1 MNKTNFLI
9 LIIATFF
16 GNASKAQERYLKL
29 DSLLT
34 TRYQNQEF
42 SGVVIVA
49 EGDEITYANA
59 LGYADYEQKIP
70 LNLSTQF
77 GLSSGSKLFTAV
89 AIAQLV
95 EQNKLSFHTKVSEF
109 FPELSFASKVD
120 VHQLMTHSSG
130 LGNFQTVK
138 GFSYQNVNSCID
150 ALSFLKDEPLLFEPR
165 DSAYYATSNLLVLG
179 AMVEKISG
187 LTFPKYV
194 KKNILEKLGLD
205 RTTFDTYFYI
215 QDYEAR
221 DGRYARGYIKNKEEQ
236 IVEKNRYK
244 NEWTHVTL
252 SAGGMWAS
260 ATDLLKFDRAI
271 FSGNLFNEELL
282 KPMTAHH
289 VFTGWEGTY
298 FGYVFNI
305 INVNSHKEGA
315 GHAGNSSGHHSFN
328 FHYENKDTTLIIL
341 TNYGFI
347 DIFELAHSQIEPI
360 LFDE

>member
-1 MNKTNFLI
+1 MNHALI
-9 LIIATFF
+9 
-16 GNASKAQERYLKL
+16 AQERYLKL

-34 TRYQNQEF
+34 TRYQNQQF

-49 EGDEITYANA
+49 EAEEITYANA
-59 LGYADYEQKIP
+59 FGYADYEQRIP
-70 LNLSTQF
+70 LNLTTQF
-77 GLSSGSKLFTAV
+77 ELSSGSKLFTAV

-95 EQNKLSFHTKVSEF
+95 EQHKLSFQTKVKEYFSE
-109 FPELSFASKVD
+109 LTFAADVD

-130 LGNFQTVK
+130 LGNFQTLE

-150 ALSFLKDEPLLFEPR
+150 VLPFIKDQPLIYEPG
-165 DSAYYATSNLLVLG
+165 DSVFYATSNLLVLG

-187 LTFPKYV
+187 LTFPEYV
-194 KKNILEKLGLD
+194 KENILEKLSLN

-215 QDYEAR
+215 QDYEGR
-221 DGRYARGYIKNKEEQ
+221 DGRYARGYIKNEEGQ
-236 IVEKNRYK
+236 IVQKNRYK
-244 NEWTHVTL
+244 DERVHVTL

-260 ATDLLKFDRAI
+260 AIDLLKFDRAV
-271 FSGNLFNEELL
+271 FSGNLFNKELL
-282 KPMTAHH
+282 KPMIAHH

-305 INVNSHKEGA
+305 INVSTHKEGA

-328 FHYENKDTTLIIL
+328 FHYENRDTTVVIL

-347 DIFELAHSQIEPI
+347 DIFELAHGQIEPI